1 MKATRTST
9 RPRALAALML
19 GGALLAALPAAVP
32 AAAQEKMPVVT
43 FPFPSLANLTADIIV
58 AKGFDKA
65 HGFTA
70 EQISYGTGGALWAG
84 VAKGEM
90 FQHSMSPYQLQK
102 MVADGVPLA
111 LYGTLVQMNS
121 LQVITRNPKMQ
132 KFTDLKGHSFAATV
146 GFAEFDY
153 LQIYAKKLGFNL
165 RADVNIVN
173 ATTAL
178 AQAQLE
184 ANRVDA
190 IMAWEPSATMILNKN
205 KDARVILT
213 GDQAWKEV
221 AGDPG
226 WQLLLFVRTDYIQKN
241 PTTLNRLLKV
251 YQDAAAFVMKSPDE
265 ADAIITSGKF
275 ASKNIPAGTI
285 SAAVKANRLVLNVQ
299 PAWDPTINKQIWK
312 MLEIGV
318 ADGYTAALPPKEA
331 VYSTA
336 PAQ

>member
-1 MKATRTST
+1 MKAIRTLS
-9 RPRALAALML
+9 RPRPLAALVL
-19 GGALLAALPAAVP
+19 GGTLLASLPAT
-32 AAAQEKMPVVT
+32 AQEKMPVVT

-65 HGFTA
+65 HGFAA

-111 LYGTLVQMNS
+111 LYASLVQMNS

-132 KFTDLKGHSFAATV
+132 KFADLKGNSFAATV

-153 LQIYAKKLGFNL
+153 LTIYAKRLGFNL
-165 RADVNIVN
+165 RTDVTIVN

-184 ANRVDA
+184 AGRVDA
-190 IMAWEPSATMILNKN
+190 ILAWEPSATMILERN
-205 KDARVILT
+205 KDARVIVT
-213 GDQAWKEV
+213 GDEAWKHV
-221 AGDPG
+221 TGAPG
-226 WQLLLFVRTDYIQKN
+226 WQLLLFARTDYLQSN
-241 PTTLNRLLKV
+241 PGALPRFIKM
-251 YQDAAAFVMKSPDE
+251 YQDVANFMNKSPEE
-265 ADAIITSGKF
+265 ADALITSNKF

-285 SAAVKANRLVLNVQ
+285 AAAVRAKRLVMDVQ
-299 PAWDPTINKQIWK
+299 PSWEPETNKRIWE
-312 MLEIGV
+312 MLQIGV
-318 ADGYTAALPPKEA
+318 AEGFIPTLPSKDA
-331 VYSTA
+331 VIATA
-336 PAQ
+336 PGK